1 LTLLAVIL
9 NEQYNVGI
17 LWQILLELE
26 RVDDLMKNDS
36 KLTQSAAILSMVV
49 AATLIVLKGFAWADS
64 DATSVL
70 ASFADSSLDILVSLV
85 NFFAIRFAFAPADN
99 EHPFGHGKAE
109 SLAALMQSAFISGSA
124 FILLL
129 HACERLF
136 HPEKIESLQ
145 AASWIM
151 VISMVLTILLVM
163 YQRWVYTRTESLAVK
178 ADSAH
183 YVGDILANGAVL
195 IALYAA
201 SVGVIWLDP
210 VVAILIVITL
220 LKSAF
225 GIAKESLN
233 MLMDHA
239 LDPEVVEHIQQL
251 VSSNPDILG
260 CHDIKTRQS
269 GNVPFIQVHLD
280 FDADISLYNA
290 HEQGEWLVAQL
301 LKRYPRAD
309 VLVHHDPAVMK

>member
-1 LTLLAVIL
+1 
-9 NEQYNVGI
+9 
-17 LWQILLELE
+17 
-26 RVDDLMKNDS
+26 MMNDS
-36 KLTQSAAILSMVV
+36 KLTQSAAILSIAV
-49 AATLIVLKGFAWADS
+49 AAILILMKGFAWADS

-85 NFFAIRFAFAPADN
+85 NFFAIRFAFAPADK

-109 SLAALMQSAFISGSA
+109 SLAALMQAAFISGSA

-129 HACERLF
+129 HAGERLI

-151 VISMVLTILLVM
+151 LISMVLTIFLVL
-163 YQRWVYTRTESLAVK
+163 YQRWVYLRTESLAVK

-195 IALYAA
+195 LALFAA
-201 SVGVIWLDP
+201 SSGIMWLDP
-210 VVAILIVITL
+210 VVAIVIVITL

-251 VSSNPDILG
+251 VANNPNIIG

-280 FDADISLYNA
+280 FDANISLYNA
-290 HEQGEWLVAQL
+290 HEQGEWLVEQL
-301 LKRYPRAD
+301 LKQYPRAD
-309 VLVHHDPAVMK
+309 VLVHHDPAIAK